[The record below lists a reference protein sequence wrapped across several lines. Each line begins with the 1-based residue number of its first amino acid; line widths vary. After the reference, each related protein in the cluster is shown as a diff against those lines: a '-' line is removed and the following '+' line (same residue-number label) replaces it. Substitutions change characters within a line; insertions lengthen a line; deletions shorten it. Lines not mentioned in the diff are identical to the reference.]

1 MQSTTTGRLRIA
13 IVGAGYVASHHLAA
27 LKRLDFVDVV
37 GICDPDSAAAHALA
51 NKFAI
56 PVVAARLA
64 DLAVQSPDAVYVLTP
79 PASHCAIA
87 LEALDMGCHVLVE
100 KPMAESVAECT
111 TMIDRAR
118 ERDLVISVN
127 HSDRLD
133 PVVVK
138 ALDAVRDG
146 AIGDLLS
153 VDILRSSEYPDYAGG
168 PLPAAVRQGSYPFR
182 DLGVHGLYVLEA
194 FLGTLTDVDARYRA
208 TGRDPN
214 LKFDEW
220 HASAN
225 GPGGLGRMLLS
236 WNARPME
243 SRLVVRGTR
252 GIIEVDRFLQ
262 ICRIHRVL
270 PGPKFIGI
278 VATAFLSGFADVFR
292 VPWNVVRFA
301 TGMLRPSPGIQAG
314 AAGFATALHTKTAP
328 PIPAEEGLRA
338 VALMEQVCAGADAER
353 SADIEARFVTYPPV
367 DVLVTG
373 AAGFLGRAVV
383 TALRARGKTVR
394 VLVRNPAAA
403 KAFGDDVQVL
413 IGDLG
418 DPRSVSHAVDGARQ
432 VFHVGAAMR
441 GSPRAF
447 EAGTVWGT
455 RNVID
460 ACLAYAV
467 QRLVYVS
474 SLSVLDHAGRDPAAT
489 MNEQSALEP
498 EAQRRGAYTQTK
510 LTAETLVRA
519 AIREKRL
526 PAVIIRPGQIFGP
539 GAERVTPNGTLAIA
553 GRWIAV
559 GEPSQTLP
567 LVYLD
572 DIVDALLLAADSE
585 PALGQTI
592 NVVDPTGIT
601 QQAYLDRVKHKLGS
615 DLRLSRV
622 SVQFFMVLAQGVELL
637 GKALK
642 RDVPLTRYRVRS
654 LRPLANFDIG
664 AARTLLGWQPRVGVE
679 RGLDV
684 TFGPAPVP
692 PVPPVAPTTTPSDPA

>member
-1 MQSTTTGRLRIA
+1 MQPNTTGRLRIA

-27 LKRLDFVDVV
+27 LKRLDFVDIV
-37 GICDPDSAAAHALA
+37 GICDLDSVAAHALA

-79 PASHCAIA
+79 PASHCALA

-111 TMIDRAR
+111 TMIERAR
-118 ERDLVISVN
+118 DRGLVISVN

-133 PVVVK
+133 PMVVK

-194 FLGTLTDVDARYRA
+194 FLGTLSDVDAHYRA

-225 GPGGLGRMLLS
+225 GEGGLGRMLLS
-236 WNARPME
+236 WNARPM
-243 SRLVVRGTR
+243 
-252 GIIEVDRFLQ
+252 
-262 ICRIHRVL
+262 

-314 AAGFATALHTKTAP
+314 AAGFATALHTKAAP
-328 PIPAEEGLRA
+328 PVPPEEGLRA

-353 SADIEARFVTYPPV
+353 SAEIEARFIAHPPA
-367 DVLVTG
+367 DALVTG
-373 AAGFLGRAVV
+373 AAGFLGRKLVA
-383 TALRARGKTVR
+383 ALRARGKSVR

-403 KAFGDDVQVL
+403 KAFGADVQVL
-413 IGDLG
+413 VGDLG
-418 DPRSVSHAVDGARQ
+418 DPRSVDHAVDGARQ

-441 GSPRAF
+441 GSARAF

-460 ACLAYAV
+460 ACLTHATG
-467 QRLVYVS
+467 RLVYVS

-510 LTAETLVRA
+510 LTAENLVRT

-572 DIVDALLLAADSE
+572 DVVDALMLAADAE

-592 NVVDPTGIT
+592 NVVDPAVIT
-601 QQAYLDRVKHKLGS
+601 QQAYLDRVKHKLGA

-622 SVQFFMVLAQGVELL
+622 SIGFFLFLARGVELL
-637 GKALK
+637 GKVLK

-664 AARTLLGWQPRVGVE
+664 AARNLLGWEPRVGVE
-679 RGLDV
+679 RGLDL
-684 TFGPAPVP
+684 TFGPAPAQPAP
-692 PVPPVAPTTTPSDPA
+692 PAAPPTTPADPPATPVEPA